1 MLQDFRVNV
10 KDDDDDDDVPT
21 FNVAL
26 RFQSR
31 NVRHMLLI
39 ICSAQV

>member
-10 KDDDDDDDVPT
+10 KDDDDDVPT

>member
-10 KDDDDDDDVPT
+10 KDDDDDEVPT